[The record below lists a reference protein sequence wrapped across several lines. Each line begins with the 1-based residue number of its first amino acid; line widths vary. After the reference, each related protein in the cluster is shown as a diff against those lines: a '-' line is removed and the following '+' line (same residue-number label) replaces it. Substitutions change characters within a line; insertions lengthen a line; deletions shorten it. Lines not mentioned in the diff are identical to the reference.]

1 MVAFNHM
8 SINISE
14 LPNPSL
20 YGRGIKLLCFDLD
33 GTLINSRGEI
43 GIETLKEIR
52 RVSKR
57 HNLTVAMATGR
68 PLFSADA
75 FVDDIGA
82 RGASMFYAGALI
94 TDVETRIPAFECHL
108 PRTETEQLV
117 QFCRDNKLSL
127 ELYAGEE
134 YFVDEITDYI
144 AVHRDEYLKFEP
156 QVMDL
161 KKLAS
166 RERFLKA
173 TIGLSSADITTQK
186 LKDLAQTS
194 PNWAL
199 TSAVGAKHEN
209 ITFHNFTNAYASRK
223 QAFQALL
230 EQHRLRPDQAM
241 CFGDAPADETF
252 LRMAGVGVAMGNAPT
267 EVKNSANLVTA
278 HVDRDGVAEALS
290 LIFD

>member
-1 MVAFNHM
+1 M
-8 SINISE
+8 SIYISK
-14 LPNPSL
+14 LPNPTL
-20 YGRGIKLLCFDLD
+20 YSRGIKLLCFDLD

-43 GIETLKEIR
+43 SQDTLKEVR
-52 RVSKR
+52 RAAKR

-68 PLFSADA
+68 PLFSADV
-75 FVDDIGA
+75 FVDDLGA
-82 RGASMFYAGALI
+82 KGASMFYAGALI

-108 PRTETEQLV
+108 PRAETESLV
-117 QFCRDNKLSL
+117 QFCRENKLSL

-144 AVHRDEYLKFEP
+144 AIHRDEYLKFEP

-173 TIGLSSADITTQK
+173 TIGLSSADISTQK

-194 PNWAL
+194 NHWAM
-199 TSAVGAKHEN
+199 TSAMGAKHEH

-230 EQHRLRPDQAM
+230 EQHRLRPDQVM

-252 LRMAGVGVAMGNAPT
+252 LKMAGVGIAMGNASE
-267 EVKNSANLVTA
+267 EVKSSANLVTS
-278 HVDRDGVAEALS
+278 HVDRDGVAEALC